1 MGVPTP
7 PTQVE
12 AILDTHLDIPL
23 GAIPLAAIHLD
34 IHRAAIPREAIL
46 ADTQDIH
53 LGATLLDTHL
63 EAIPLATHLEAIH
76 LEDIHQEGIHQEGI
90 HQEGTPLVD
99 IVTILMAAFLVMTT
113 ASFRS
118 NWNTISLSIFNK
130 L

>member
-12 AILDTHLDIPL
+12 AILDTHLDIHL
-23 GAIPLAAIHLD
+23 GATPLAAIHLD

-76 LEDIHQEGIHQEGI
+76 L
-90 HQEGTPLVD
+90 VD

-118 NWNTISLSIFNK
+118 NWNTISLSIF
-130 L
+130 